1 MITIGI
7 CDDKEQWRKKLI
19 ASCCSFLNECG
30 YKYEIVEFYSGEE
43 ILTYSGREILL
54 LFLDIEMQGISGIEL
69 LNFMRDNPLFW
80 RVVFVSSHEEL
91 RFDTIDIKVLSFVNK
106 PFDDIIIAKCIR
118 AAVRENERNKVFSV
132 KTLEGNVVIKADD
145 VKYIKAQK
153 NYVEICCKDKVMSG
167 YDSIKDLE
175 ERLKETTLLRIHKS
189 FLVNLQY
196 VSDVTYNGIT
206 LLDGTVI
213 PVGRMYYMEYREAYF
228 TYVKMMSIERLG

>member
-1 MITIGI
+1 MT
-7 CDDKEQWRKKLI
+7 
-19 ASCCSFLNECG
+19 
-30 YKYEIVEFYSGEE
+30 
-43 ILTYSGREILL
+43 
-54 LFLDIEMQGISGIEL
+54 
-69 LNFMRDNPLFW
+69 
-80 RVVFVSSHEEL
+80 
-91 RFDTIDIKVLSFVNK
+91 
-106 PFDDIIIAKCIR
+106 
-118 AAVRENERNKVFSV
+118 
-132 KTLEGNVVIKADD
+132 TLEGEVFIKADD

-167 YDSIKDLE
+167 YDSIKVLE

-206 LLDGTVI
+206 LFDGTVI